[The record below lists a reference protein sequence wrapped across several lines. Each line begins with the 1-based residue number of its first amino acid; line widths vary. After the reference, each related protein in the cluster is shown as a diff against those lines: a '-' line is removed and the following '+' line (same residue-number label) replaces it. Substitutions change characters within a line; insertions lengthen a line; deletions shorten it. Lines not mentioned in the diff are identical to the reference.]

1 MRIIYAVITT
11 LFVLLLVFANGY
23 SQKRKAAHLP
33 KEGRKDYM
41 SATEW
46 RKAVFSFSG
55 TKLTPKGNPKEGK
68 YYYIVN
74 CATCHGTK
82 GNGKGAT
89 ASALDPK
96 PRDHT
101 DGTYMNNLTD
111 QQLFDVVNKGGP
123 AMNKS
128 VVMPNWGDKL
138 TKKQI
143 WDVVSFMRTLAVPKY
158 TPSKQ

>member
-1 MRIIYAVITT
+1 MRKVYAGILTMIILI
-11 LFVLLLVFANGY
+11 LVMNTSF
-23 SQKRKAAHLP
+23 SQKRKASHLP
-33 KEGRKDYM
+33 KEGRSDYM
-41 SATEW
+41 SASEW
-46 RKAVFSFSG
+46 RKAVFTFSG
-55 TKLTPKGNPKEGK
+55 TNLTPRGNAKEGK
-68 YYYIVN
+68 YYYFVN

-96 PRDHT
+96 PRNHT

-111 QQLFDVVNKGGP
+111 QQLFNVVDKGGP

-143 WDVVSFMRTLAVPKY
+143 WDVVAFMRTLAVPKY
-158 TPSKQ
+158 QP

>member
-1 MRIIYAVITT
+1 MRIVWMSSAVLVVLILFITSS
-11 LFVLLLVFANGY
+11 Y

-33 KEGRKDYM
+33 KEGRTDYM

-46 RKAVFSFSG
+46 RKAVFSFTG
-55 TKLTPKGNPKEGK
+55 TKLTPKGNPKDGK
-68 YYYIVN
+68 YYYFVN

-101 DGTYMNNLTD
+101 DGNYMNNLTD
-111 QQLFDVVNKGGP
+111 QQLFDVVNRGGP

-143 WDVVSFMRTLAVPKY
+143 WDVVAFMRTLAVPKY
-158 TPSKQ
+158 SP